1 MNLSKTIQFVKTD
14 IWRIRQ
20 GDLSPPKSAL
30 LRTLRILILTLRG
43 LTDDRC
49 QLRASALTFYSLLS
63 IVPVLA
69 MGFGIAKGFGFEEA
83 LKRVLLD
90 KLEGQKEIV
99 TWIVGFAQVLLENV
113 RGGLIAGL
121 GIIILFYIIIAILS
135 HIEDAFNDIWGI
147 QRPRILIRKIS
158 DYLSLMLICPVF
170 FLVSS
175 AITVVITSGIELFIQ
190 KIEILGAVSPAIF
203 FLLSLLP
210 YCMFWILFTFLY
222 IFLPNA
228 KVNFRSGVLAGI
240 IAGTIYQLFQWIYVT
255 FQIGVAKYN
264 AIYASFAALPL
275 FFIWL
280 QLSWFILLFGAEIS
294 FAHQNVDTYEFDQ
307 DARTVSHYFKR
318 LLSLRIVHLL
328 IRCFSDGERG
338 CNTAQIAQKLE
349 IPIRLVQQIL
359 YELVTS
365 GILSEIKVDG
375 DREVA
380 YQPASD
386 PENMTIKY
394 VIDALEQDGIDNI
407 PVAQS
412 EELRKLSES
421 LKAFSDILEH
431 SPANQR
437 LKDI

>member
-1 MNLSKTIQFVKTD
+1 
-14 IWRIRQ
+14 
-20 GDLSPPKSAL
+20 
-30 LRTLRILILTLRG
+30 
-43 LTDDRC
+43 
-49 QLRASALTFYSLLS
+49 
-63 IVPVLA
+63 
-69 MGFGIAKGFGFEEA
+69 
-83 LKRVLLD
+83 
-90 KLEGQKEIV
+90 
-99 TWIVGFAQVLLENV
+99 
-113 RGGLIAGL
+113 
-121 GIIILFYIIIAILS
+121 
-135 HIEDAFNDIWGI
+135 
-147 QRPRILIRKIS
+147 
-158 DYLSLMLICPVF
+158 MLICPIL

-175 AITVVITSGIELFIQ
+175 TITVVITSGIKLFMQ
-190 KIEILGAVSPAIF
+190 KIAILGAVSPTIF
-203 FLLSLLP
+203 FLLNLLP
-210 YCMFWILFTFLY
+210 YCILWILFTFLY
-222 IFLPNA
+222 IFIPNTR
-228 KVNFRSGVLAGI
+228 VNFRSGALAGI
-240 IAGTIYQLFQWIYVT
+240 IAGTIYQVFQWIYVT

-328 IRCFSDGERG
+328 IKCFSDGERAW
-338 CNTAQIAQKLE
+338 NAAQIAQKLE

-365 GILSEIKVDG
+365 GILSEIKVDE

-380 YQPASD
+380 YQPARD
-386 PENMTIKY
+386 PANMTIKY
-394 VIDALEQDGIDNI
+394 VIDALEQNGSDNI

-412 EELRKLSES
+412 EELQKLSES
-421 LKAFSDILEH
+421 LKAFSDLVDQ